1 MLHRCEQYTRK
12 MEQRRIRISGASLR
26 RRDVSYIHLTPEG
39 TACEKDVESS
49 KSLECLKNDEE
60 LSGGEV
66 VMGGHVGVV
75 KQREGYS

>member
-1 MLHRCEQYTRK
+1 MENGATTHKDKWSEFMQKGCELH
-12 MEQRRIRISGASLR
+12 SP
-26 RRDVSYIHLTPEG
+26 DPEG

-66 VMGGHVGVV
+66 VMGGRVGVV
-75 KQREGYS
+75 KQREGCS